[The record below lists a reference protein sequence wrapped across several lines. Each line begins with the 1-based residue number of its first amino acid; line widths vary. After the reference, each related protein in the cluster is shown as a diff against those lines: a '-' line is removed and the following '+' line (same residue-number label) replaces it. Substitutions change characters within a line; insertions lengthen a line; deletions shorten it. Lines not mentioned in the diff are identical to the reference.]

1 MLFIPRYEL
10 YYTKRPKADLKYWIM
25 EGVDPT
31 VQHATVDWT
40 YNRRFTEV
48 APVLYW
54 KVRLVGFVNEGPFSE
69 TKAFK
74 CLPGGKKRVKS
85 NNYIFLFKFI

>member
-1 MLFIPRYEL
+1 MFVSRYEF
-10 YYTKRPKADLKYWIM
+10 YYTTRPGAELKYWIM
-25 EGVDPT
+25 KGVDPKT
-31 VQHATVDWT
+31 QNAKVDWT

-54 KVRLVGFVNEGPFSE
+54 KVRLVGFVNPGPFSE

-74 CLPGGKKRVKS
+74 CLPGGM
-85 NNYIFLFKFI
+85 I